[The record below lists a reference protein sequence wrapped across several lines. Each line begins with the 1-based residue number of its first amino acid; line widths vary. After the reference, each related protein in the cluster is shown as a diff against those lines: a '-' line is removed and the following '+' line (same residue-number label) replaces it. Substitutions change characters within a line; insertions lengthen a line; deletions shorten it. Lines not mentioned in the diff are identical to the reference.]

1 MISLSSRSGLAPP
14 PTAGAEL
21 KQLESLLSQLIGGAS
36 APAFGGLATLLQK
49 IAGFLQS
56 TLARR
61 VPSDGSAEGVVGGT
75 DGSGAALAAAGSPSG
90 EIRTREDVVRA
101 LERISAYYAKHEPS
115 SPIPLLVERCKRLV
129 TMGFLDIIR
138 ELAPDGVRQIET
150 LSGEKQG

>member
-1 MISLSSRSGLAPP
+1 
-14 PTAGAEL
+14 
-21 KQLESLLSQLIGGAS
+21 
-36 APAFGGLATLLQK
+36 
-49 IAGFLQS
+49 
-56 TLARR
+56 
-61 VPSDGSAEGVVGGT
+61 
-75 DGSGAALAAAGSPSG
+75 
-90 EIRTREDVVRA
+90 VVRA